1 MVLICVHFV
10 GPVNGGPFLENDAK
24 LRAIQRE
31 YWHKICPEPTMV
43 KTYDIKKLYNES
55 EPTALTILN
64 TWVEQLN
71 KIDAPCVTIDGYT
84 ERIFDM

>member
-1 MVLICVHFV
+1 MVL
-10 GPVNGGPFLENDAK
+10 
-24 LRAIQRE
+24 
-31 YWHKICPEPTMV
+31 
-43 KTYDIKKLYNES
+43 TYDIKKLFNES

-71 KIDAPCVTIDGYT
+71 KVDAPCVAIDGYT